1 MKNIKFKA
9 LTETLKVGKVDDATY
24 FSKKY
29 SHYVSN
35 SRLSNI
41 NPEQGGSPDKFFDTM
56 PPLYTE
62 SVLLGSAVHNAYL
75 QNEYFELVRC
85 SRPTAKL
92 GFVCDYIFDHAPNH
106 EIIGRD
112 IIIEASDKIDY
123 YKGKLNDAKIAAIRE
138 AYEPYKADRLAY
150 KPTEGKEPVFLSEG
164 LYDKAIKCI
173 DACNNNEAFTK
184 LIHPQCITDPVTEN
198 ELCFTMDIECDFPDR
213 LPIVLHFKAKLDNFT
228 IDFDSNTIVVNDL
241 KTIGSVLSNFDWKN
255 NGNAKRFHYNRELGI
270 YLFLLKLYVEKEYH
284 MINPTMQVNCL
295 VVSTIPDYR
304 TKVYK
309 MTNAEVQAGFREF
322 RNLLNLV
329 AYYKGYQ
336 DYDFGK

>member
-1 MKNIKFKA
+1 MINEIKFRP
-9 LTETLKVGKVDDATY
+9 LIETLKVGKVDDATY
-24 FSKKY
+24 FSKQY

-41 NPEQGGSPDKFFDTM
+41 NPEQGGSPDKFFGHM
-56 PPLYTE
+56 PPLY
-62 SVLLGSAVHNAYL
+62 SDSLILGTAVHSMYL
-75 QNEYFELVRC
+75 QPEYFELVSC

-92 GFVCDYIFDHAPNH
+92 GFVCDYIYDHAPNH
-106 EIIGRD
+106 EIRNRD

-123 YKGKLNDAKIAAIRE
+123 FKGKMTDAKIAVVRE
-138 AYEPYKADRLAY
+138 AYEPYKVERLSH
-150 KPTEGKEPVFLSEG
+150 PSPEGKESLFLSQG
-164 LYDKAIKCI
+164 TYDKAMKCI
-173 DACNNNEAFTK
+173 EACNKNEAFAK
-184 LIHPQCITDPVTEN
+184 ILHPNAITDPVTEN

-255 NGNAKRFHYNRELGI
+255 DGNMRRFRYNRELGI
-270 YLFLLKLYVEKEYH
+270 YLYLLRLYVEKEYH
-284 MINPTMQVNCL
+284 IINPTMQVNCL
-295 VVSTIPDYR
+295 VVSTIPEYY

-309 MTNAEVQAGFREF
+309 VTNAEIQAGFREF
-322 RNLLNLV
+322 KNLLRLV

-336 DYDFGK
+336 EYDFS